1 MPLNHPHVTFGLI
14 KPYHPPF
21 ACNTNVASMLHYIR
35 FVFFRPMFF
44 HAHNPLSI
52 NANHDFTASSYY
64 VRFVLCPV
72 NGTLFHRVIENF
84 MIQGGDSTSRHAA
97 FGEPAGGYAP
107 DYTVPAEIVFPM
119 YYHKRG
125 ALAAAREGDDVNPKW
140 ESSSAQFYIVYGKRM
155 TDYQLDAVQAK
166 LDLKTNGNV
175 KLTPEQ
181 RETYFKKGGTPHLD
195 GTYTVFG
202 EVVEGMDV
210 VEKIQKT
217 PCDDNNRPFEDMKI
231 IKAVVVK

>member
-1 MPLNHPHVTFGLI
+1 MKKIL
-14 KPYHPPF
+14 F
-21 ACNTNVASMLHYIR
+21 ALLLAMFNMVAMGQTQADTIRHQVLFETNMGTIR
-35 FVFFRPMFF
+35 VVLYNETPKHRDNFLRLVK
-44 HAHNPLSI
+44 SG
-52 NANHDFTASSYY
+52 YY
-64 VRFVLCPV
+64 

-107 DYTVPAEIVFPM
+107 DYTVPA
-119 YYHKRG
+119 
-125 ALAAAREGDDVNPKW
+125 KW

-175 KLTPEQ
+175 KLTPKQ

>member
-1 MPLNHPHVTFGLI
+1 
-14 KPYHPPF
+14 
-21 ACNTNVASMLHYIR
+21 
-35 FVFFRPMFF
+35 
-44 HAHNPLSI
+44 
-52 NANHDFTASSYY
+52 
-64 VRFVLCPV
+64 
-72 NGTLFHRVIENF
+72 
-84 MIQGGDSTSRHAA
+84 
-97 FGEPAGGYAP
+97 
-107 DYTVPAEIVFPM
+107 
-119 YYHKRG
+119 
-125 ALAAAREGDDVNPKW
+125 
-140 ESSSAQFYIVYGKRM
+140 M

-166 LDLKTNGNV
+166 LDLRTNGSV

-217 PCDDNNRPFEDMKI
+217 PCDERSRPFEDMKI

>member
-1 MPLNHPHVTFGLI
+1 MQRDVLVKLHMVVRLI
-14 KPYHPPF
+14 
-21 ACNTNVASMLHYIR
+21 C
-35 FVFFRPMFF
+35 
-44 HAHNPLSI
+44 
-52 NANHDFTASSYY
+52 
-64 VRFVLCPV
+64 
-72 NGTLFHRVIENF
+72 
-84 MIQGGDSTSRHAA
+84 
-97 FGEPAGGYAP
+97 
-107 DYTVPAEIVFPM
+107 
-119 YYHKRG
+119 RG
-125 ALAAAREGDDVNPKW
+125 
-140 ESSSAQFYIVYGKRM
+140 IVYGKRM

-166 LDLKTNGNV
+166 LDLRTNGSV

-217 PCDDNNRPFEDMKI
+217 PCDERSRPFEDMKI

>member
-1 MPLNHPHVTFGLI
+1 MKKIL
-14 KPYHPPF
+14 F
-21 ACNTNVASMLHYIR
+21 ALLFAMFNMVAMAQTQADTIRHQVLFETNMGTIR
-35 FVFFRPMFF
+35 VVLYNETPKHRDNFLRLVK
-44 HAHNPLSI
+44 SG
-52 NANHDFTASSYY
+52 YY
-64 VRFVLCPV
+64 
-72 NGTLFHRVIENF
+72 NGTLFHRVI
-84 MIQGGDSTSRHAA
+84 GD
-97 FGEPAGGYAP
+97 PAGGYAP

>member
-1 MPLNHPHVTFGLI
+1 MKKALFTLVCAMFCMMAKAQAQTDTVRHQVLLE
-14 KPYHPPF
+14 
-21 ACNTNVASMLHYIR
+21 TNLGNIR
-35 FVFFRPMFF
+35 VVLYNETPKHRDNFIRLVK
-44 HAHNPLSI
+44 SG
-52 NANHDFTASSYY
+52 YY
-64 VRFVLCPV
+64 

-97 FGEPAGGYAP
+97 FGEPTGGYSP

-166 LDLKTNGNV
+166 LDLRTNGSV

-217 PCDDNNRPFEDMKI
+217 PCDERSRPFEDMKI